1 MNGAEALVATA
12 VSAGIEICFANPGT
26 TELPLVMALDS
37 VPGLRSIL
45 CLHENVA
52 TGAADGYGR
61 MAKKPAICL
70 LHLGAGLANG
80 LTNLHNAR
88 RAFTPVLNVIGNHA
102 TWHLPADPLL
112 ATDVESLAH
121 TVSDYVETSL
131 AATTVAFDVVDAI
144 EAAMAN
150 GGCVATLIVPHDAQ
164 IGEASDAVPVRR
176 VRANQTYSARRILQA
191 AKALKS
197 GKSALLLGGDALSEL
212 GIKLAGRIAAIGG
225 ADLLCDTFF
234 ARMERGGDLPSPTKL
249 PYFPDEALEL
259 TRRYECVIVAGTRR
273 PVAFFGNPPVPSY
286 LTTQEQTVILAGIQE
301 DSLGALAALAS
312 EVNAPDVIDQ
322 MFGEPPAM
330 PKGGLDAKAVSAV
343 IARLQ
348 PAECIV
354 MDEVLAVGVPYFD
367 ASKHSPRFTHLM
379 LTGGAIGQ
387 GPSAAT
393 GAAIACPN
401 RKVINF
407 QSDGCCAYSVQAF
420 WTQAR
425 ENLDVVTIIG
435 SNRSYE
441 ILELELLRAGID
453 QTGPMAHSMV
463 RLDNPLLNWVKIGE
477 GFGVPAVAVDS
488 AESLARELQRAL
500 MHKGPHLI
508 EAIIASGRAS
518 RLRETP
524 RHVC

>member
-1 MNGAEALVATA
+1 MNGAEALVTTA

-61 MAKKPAICL
+61 MAGKPAMCL
-70 LHLGAGLANG
+70 LHLGVGLANG

-88 RAFTPVLNVIGNHA
+88 RAFTPLLNVIGDHA

-121 TVSDYVETSL
+121 TVSDYVKKSL
-131 AATTVAFDVVDAI
+131 GATTVAFDLADAI
-144 EAAMAN
+144 EAAMTN
-150 GGCVATLIVPHDAQ
+150 GGRVATLIVPHDAQ
-164 IGEASDAVPVRR
+164 IGEANDGIPVRR
-176 VRANQTYSARRILQA
+176 VPASKTFSARPILEA

-197 GKSALLLGGDALSEL
+197 GKSALLLGGDALLEP
-212 GIKLAGRIAAIGG
+212 GIMFAGRIAAIGG

-259 TRRYECVIVAGTRR
+259 TRRYERVIVAGTRR
-273 PVAFFGNPPVPSY
+273 PVAFFGHPPVPSY
-286 LTTQEQTVILAGIQE
+286 LTTEEQTVILSGPQE

-312 EVNAPDVIDQ
+312 EVNAPDIIDQ
-322 MFGEPPAM
+322 VSGEPRAM
-330 PKGGLDAKAVSAV
+330 PKGALDAQAVSAV

-348 PAECIV
+348 PAGCIV

-393 GAAIACPN
+393 GAAIACPT

-407 QSDGCCAYSVQAF
+407 QSDGCAAYSVQAF

-441 ILELELLRAGID
+441 ILELELLRAGVA
-453 QTGPMAHSMV
+453 QTSPMARSML

-477 GFGVPAVAVDS
+477 GFGVPSVAVDS
-488 AESLARELQRAL
+488 AAALARELERAL
-500 MHKGPHLI
+500 TDKGPHLI
-508 EAIIASGRAS
+508 EAIMAPGRAS
-518 RLRETP
+518 RLG
-524 RHVC
+524 

>member
-1 MNGAEALVATA
+1 LSFFWKGGH
-12 VSAGIEICFANPGT
+12 SYFANPGT
-26 TELPLVMALDS
+26 TELPLVMALES
-37 VPGLRSIL
+37 VPALRSIL

-61 MAKKPAICL
+61 MAGKPAMCL
-70 LHLGAGLANG
+70 LHLGVGLANG

-88 RAFTPVLNVIGNHA
+88 RAFTPLLNVIGDHT

-121 TVSDYVETSL
+121 TVSDYVKKSL
-131 AATTVAFDVVDAI
+131 AATAVASDVADAI
-144 EAAMAN
+144 EVTMAN

-164 IGEASDAVPVRR
+164 IGEAGDGVPVRR
-176 VRANQTYSARRILQA
+176 VQAKKTYSSRQVVEA

-197 GKSALLLGGDALSEL
+197 GKSALLLGGEALSES
-212 GIKLAGRIAAIGG
+212 GIILAGRIAAIGG

-234 ARMERGGDLPSPTKL
+234 ARMERGGGLPSPTKL

-259 TRRYECVIVAGTRR
+259 TRRYEYFIVAGTRR
-273 PVAFFGNPPVPSY
+273 PVAFFGHPAVPSY
-286 LTTQEQTVILAGIQE
+286 LTTQEQTVILAGPE
-301 DSLGALAALAS
+301 DDSLGALAALAS
-312 EVNAPDVIDQ
+312 QMNAPDVIDQ
-322 MFGEPPAM
+322 VFDEPRAI
-330 PKGGLDAKAVSAV
+330 PKGRGLDAQAVSAV

-348 PAECIV
+348 PVDCIV
-354 MDEVLAVGVPYFD
+354 MDEVLGVGVPYFD

-407 QSDGCCAYSVQAF
+407 ESDGCGAYSVQAL

-435 SNRSYE
+435 SNRSYQ
-441 ILELELLRAGID
+441 ILEVELLRAGLA
-453 QTGPMAHSMV
+453 QRGPVVRSMLG
-463 RLDNPLLNWVKIGE
+463 LDHPFLNWVQIAE

-488 AESLARELQRAL
+488 GEALARELERAL

-508 EAIIASGRAS
+508 EAIVA
-518 RLRETP
+518 
-524 RHVC
+524 